1 MSHYKHLSIEERE
14 SLYLSKNQGKSIRE
28 IARELG
34 RSPSTISRELARNR
48 LSHRPYSPSRAQH
61 RYEVRKKN
69 CGRKPVLSAAENRR
83 LIQKLIG
90 EYEWSPEQ
98 IQNRLLYEGNV
109 LQISYSTIYRAL
121 KNGLL
126 DDGPG
131 RYIRKCDRYSFHLRR
146 QGKPRKKNGT
156 INKQGKYHIEYTIS
170 QRPAAANA
178 RTEIGHWEGDTVAG
192 KKGGARLL
200 TQVDRKT
207 RYLLAVKVPNAS
219 SEAVRD
225 TMILMFSRLPE
236 SKVRSI
242 TPDRGQEF
250 AKHAEVSA
258 ALHDVPFYFADPYS
272 PWQRGSNENTNGL
285 LRQYFP
291 KYTSLDGVSDSE
303 LDAVVAKL
311 NLRPRKCLNW
321 RTPFELFFDSPLH
334 LT

>member
-1 MSHYKHLSIEERE
+1 MCSDHGDASKPRHAVFTENSRRAG
-14 SLYLSKNQGKSIRE
+14 SL
-28 IARELG
+28 RELQ
-34 RSPSTISRELARNR
+34 TA
-48 LSHRPYSPSRAQH
+48 
-61 RYEVRKKN
+61 KK
-69 CGRKPVLSAAENRR
+69 
-83 LIQKLIG
+83 G
-90 EYEWSPEQ
+90 E
-98 IQNRLLYEGNV
+98 
-109 LQISYSTIYRAL
+109 
-121 KNGLL
+121 
-126 DDGPG
+126 
-131 RYIRKCDRYSFHLRR
+131 
-146 QGKPRKKNGT
+146 
-156 INKQGKYHIEYTIS
+156 
-170 QRPAAANA
+170 
-178 RTEIGHWEGDTVAG
+178 TVAE